1 MTARAKTR
9 RNGVVALT
17 LAGATAGM
25 IGLAY
30 ASVPLYRLFCQVTG
44 FGGTTQ
50 RADASAVASLKVEE
64 GGRVF
69 TVRFDANVNSQLPW
83 RFEPVQHEV
92 MVKAGEPTLAFYR
105 AVNTSNAPVTGTAT
119 FNVNPPVAG
128 PHFVKVDCFC
138 FAEQTL
144 KPGEAI
150 EMPVSFYID
159 PSYATD
165 REMGGVKEIVLS
177 YTFFRTEASAAKQA
191 ASSGRGA
198 PATN

>member
-1 MTARAKTR
+1 MSAR
-9 RNGVVALT
+9 RNGTVALT
-17 LAGATAGM
+17 LAGVVAGM
-25 IGLAY
+25 VGFAY

-50 RADASAVASLKVEE
+50 RAGADELAALTVEAE
-64 GGRVF
+64 GRTF

-83 RFEPVQHEV
+83 RFEPVQREV
-92 MVKAGEPTLAFYR
+92 SVKAGAPTLAFYR
-105 AVNTSNAPVTGTAT
+105 AVNVSDAPVTGTAT

-159 PSYATD
+159 PSYAKD

-177 YTFFRTEASAAKQA
+177 YTFFRTEGAAGKQA
-191 ASSGRGA
+191 AAGRGTN
-198 PATN
+198 ATN

>member
-1 MTARAKTR
+1 MKAR
-9 RNGVVALT
+9 RNGAVALT
-17 LAGATAGM
+17 LAGVVAGM
-25 IGLAY
+25 VGLAY

-50 RADASAVASLKVEE
+50 RADASQLAALSVDAE
-64 GGRVF
+64 GRSF

-92 MVKAGEPTLAFYR
+92 SVKAGEPTLAFYR
-105 AVNTSNAPVTGTAT
+105 AVNVSDVPVTGTAT

-138 FAEQTL
+138 FAAQTL

-159 PSYATD
+159 PSYAKD
-165 REMGGVKEIVLS
+165 REMGDVKEIVLS
-177 YTFFRTEASAAKQA
+177 YTFFRMEGAAGKQAAKQTA
-191 ASSGRGA
+191 SGRGTN
-198 PATN
+198 ATN

>member
-1 MTARAKTR
+1 MSAR
-9 RNGVVALT
+9 RNGTVALT
-17 LAGATAGM
+17 LAGVVAGM
-25 IGLAY
+25 VGFAY
-30 ASVPLYRLFCQVTG
+30 ASVPLYRLLCQVTG

-50 RADASAVASLKVEE
+50 RAGADELAALTVEAE
-64 GGRVF
+64 GRTF

-83 RFEPVQHEV
+83 RFEPVQREV
-92 MVKAGEPTLAFYR
+92 SVKAGAPTLAFYR
-105 AVNTSNAPVTGTAT
+105 AVNVSDAPVTGTAT

-159 PSYATD
+159 PSYAKD

-177 YTFFRTEASAAKQA
+177 YTFFRTEGAAGKQA
-191 ASSGRGA
+191 AAGRGTN
-198 PATN
+198 ATN

>member
-1 MTARAKTR
+1 MKAR
-9 RNGVVALT
+9 RNGAVALV
-17 LAGATAGM
+17 LAGVTAGM
-25 IGLAY
+25 VGLAY

-50 RADASAVASLKVEE
+50 RADADAVASLKAEE

-83 RFEPVQHEV
+83 RFEPVKREV
-92 MVKAGEPTLAFYR
+92 SVKAGEPVLAFYR
-105 AVNTSNAPVTGTAT
+105 AVNTSNVPVTGTAT

-144 KPGEAI
+144 KPGEAV

-177 YTFFRTEASAAKQA
+177 YTFFRADVAAGKEAAKQTA
-191 ASSGRGA
+191 SGRGTN
-198 PATN
+198 ATN